1 MAFTLRLPEDVNE
14 ELRRAA
20 EEEGRSMQAVAVTA
34 IGDYLRRKQLDHVR
48 AVARRIATRDQALLE
63 RLGDS

>member
-1 MAFTLRLPEDVNE
+1 MAFTLRLPDDINE
-14 ELRRAA
+14 ELRHAA

-34 IGDYLRRKQLDHVR
+34 ISDYLRRKQLDHVR
-48 AVARRIATRDQALLE
+48 AVARRIATRDRALLG